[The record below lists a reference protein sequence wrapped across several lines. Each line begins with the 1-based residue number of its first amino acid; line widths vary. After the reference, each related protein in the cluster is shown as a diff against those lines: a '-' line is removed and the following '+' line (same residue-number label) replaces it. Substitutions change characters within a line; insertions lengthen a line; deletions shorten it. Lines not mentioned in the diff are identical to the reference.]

1 MTKNIL
7 IFLFYS
13 YLIFKSFLYLLVMRG
28 SDTHVFKGNLATSV
42 VLRCVLEAL
51 KPRVHAHTGTGQLL
65 SRIIGHL
72 VMYISQN
79 STLRNK
85 AVGYWYVCLA
95 ACPAHLSQ
103 NIGALS
109 SGAVRV
115 CVCARCVWVMW
126 LWASSW
132 ICHAICLSICL
143 PVRLLSLLQRCLLL
157 LFDCYQTSVLSEGV
171 CVHVICQCLSP
182 GSDI

>member
-1 MTKNIL
+1 MIKT
-7 IFLFYS
+7 FLSF
-13 YLIFKSFLYLLVMRG
+13 IFKSFVYLLIMRG
-28 SDTHVFKGNLATSV
+28 RDTHIFKGNLATSV
-42 VLRCVLEAL
+42 VLQCVLEAL
-51 KPRVHAHTGTGQLL
+51 KPRVRAHTQTGQLL
-65 SRIIGHL
+65 CRIIGHL

-79 STLRNK
+79 STLCNK

-95 ACPAHLSQ
+95 ACPALLSQ

-115 CVCARCVWVMW
+115 ACVRACCVWVMW

-143 PVRLLSLLQRCLLL
+143 PVRLLSLLLRCLLL

-182 GSDI
+182 ESDI